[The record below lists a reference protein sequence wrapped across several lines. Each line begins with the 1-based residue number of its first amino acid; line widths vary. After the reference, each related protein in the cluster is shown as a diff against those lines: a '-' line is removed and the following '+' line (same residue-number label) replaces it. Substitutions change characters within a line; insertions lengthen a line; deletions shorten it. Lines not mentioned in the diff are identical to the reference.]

1 MAPSGGW
8 VVLALFVTPI
18 LFMLT
23 GSLRKAGLPPPRGL
37 EFLPAPLA
45 FDNFSLRNSL
55 VFVLAAVPL
64 RLLGAFGLA
73 LLFHTWFR
81 GVGTYR
87 TGAYLP
93 TVVPDVAFALLWFW
107 ILNPLYGPL
116 NAFLGLFGD
125 FTPAW
130 LTNPDAAQAAV
141 VIMSLFQ
148 IGEGFIVALATRQEI
163 PDELYR
169 NAFEYLRY
177 GYAAAATLVMF
188 VVTAVIVLIQYR
200 IVRRWRKAFIV

>member
-1 MAPSGGW
+1 MLLPYLTGVGLLVVIPAISTF
-8 VVLALFVTPI
+8 VLAFYEYDLIRP
-18 LFMLT
+18 
-23 GSLRKAGLPPPRGL
+23 A
-37 EFLPAPLA
+37 EFRALGNFRELLDDDV
-45 FDNFSLRNSL
+45 FRFSLRNSL

-73 LLFHTWFR
+73 LLFHTRFR

-93 TVVPDVAFALLWFW
+93 TVVPDVAFALLWLW

-141 VIMSLFQ
+141 VIMP
-148 IGEGFIVALATRQEI
+148 V
-163 PDELYR
+163 PDRGGLH
-169 NAFEYLRY
+169 
-177 GYAAAATLVMF
+177 
-188 VVTAVIVLIQYR
+188 
-200 IVRRWRKAFIV
+200 RRPCDASGDP